1 MLGLCADEFNETGHW
16 PPQLYVRESARMVS
30 SVVLTQQDVNG
41 AAAARGDGGLGRWNT
56 SVGLSSWGVD
66 IHAQRRVVI

>member
-1 MLGLCADEFNETGHW
+1 
-16 PPQLYVRESARMVS
+16 MVS